1 VQHKLQ
7 LSYLCLGGFCITD
20 TAAAAVATITGLREL
35 ELHNAPELT
44 PYGIKHLTELQQL
57 TRLTLDAVGLKRGI
71 ECFIMPNSTMVS
83 CAAYRQAKSVEA
95 CPGSQVTMDSCS
107 RALRPLQDDN

>member
-1 VQHKLQ
+1 MQSKLQ

-20 TAAAAVATITGLREL
+20 TEAAAVATITGLQEL

-57 TRLTLDAVGLKRGI
+57 TKLRLDAVGLKRGI

-83 CAAYRQAKSVEA
+83 CAASKISQGVAWQATT
-95 CPGSQVTMDSCS
+95 VT
-107 RALRPLQDDN
+107 AY